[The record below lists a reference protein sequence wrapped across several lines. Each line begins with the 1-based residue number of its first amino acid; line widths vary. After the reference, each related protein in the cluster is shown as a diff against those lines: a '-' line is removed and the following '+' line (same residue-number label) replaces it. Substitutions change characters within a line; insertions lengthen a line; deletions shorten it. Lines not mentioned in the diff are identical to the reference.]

1 MMADMV
7 RASSDFIAF
16 VFDQRFPRSC
26 EFDSD
31 GLGLQL
37 TQFKHSIL
45 IRRAFLYCGLSCQSV
60 WRDACMVRYAVAM
73 SSASLVTK

>member
-16 VFDQRFPRSC
+16 VFDQRFPRSSGF
-26 EFDSD
+26 ESD

-37 TQFKHSIL
+37 TQFKHSS
-45 IRRAFLYCGLSCQSV
+45 LY
-60 WRDACMVRYAVAM
+60 
-73 SSASLVTK
+73 